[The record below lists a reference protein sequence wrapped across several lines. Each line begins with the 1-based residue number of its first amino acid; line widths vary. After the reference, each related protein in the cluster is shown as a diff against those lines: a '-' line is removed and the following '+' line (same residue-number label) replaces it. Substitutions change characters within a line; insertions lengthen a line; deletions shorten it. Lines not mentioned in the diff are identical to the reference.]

1 MQKSYTE
8 LDNFT
13 EKKLL
18 LMLTTMHDRTSLN
31 GCEIFSWSVS
41 CHAPTFAS
49 HKIPWGLLATA
60 LPTGVSLC
68 VRLRGTTRYQIFF
81 CSFDHCSDIIE
92 VIHCSKSHLSNI
104 KFTYT
109 INVTLRKYVNS

>member
-8 LDNFT
+8 LDSFT
-13 EKKLL
+13 ESFAVNVDNNARSNITER
-18 LMLTTMHDRTSLN
+18 MP
-31 GCEIFSWSVS
+31 IFFSWSVS

-92 VIHCSKSHLSNI
+92 VIHCGKSHLSNI
-104 KFTYT
+104 KFIYT